1 MTRQRY
7 FSTPEAKKK
16 HLEEEC
22 YNKYKNED
30 GEIPEESMDAYLDE
44 MDEIEGRYDMYLEEQ
59 SEKNW

>member
-22 YNKYKNED
+22 YNKYRNED
-30 GEIPEESMDAYLDE
+30 GEIPEESMDAYIDE